1 MVLEQ
6 ITEAGKQIK
15 GFAELPITAQV
26 SVLYIEIEAARK
38 LSIPLS
44 AICDAM
50 NLAGSTV
57 TLRYLREALSV
68 VRRRMKAQGIAP
80 GAGPAPSAQTK
91 SSTQQIVSSTT
102 KPAILPVQSGN
113 AETQSQTPKEA
124 RDQKAE
130 TYTSSATNNPLLRQ
144 HHKRKE

>member
-26 SVLYIEIEAARK
+26 SVLYMEIEAARK

-68 VRRRMKAQGIAP
+68 VRRRMKDQGIAP
-80 GAGPAPSAQTK
+80 GSGPAPRAQSK
-91 SSTQQIVSSTT
+91 PSTQQSVSSST
-102 KPAILPVQSGN
+102 KPATMPVQSGK
-113 AETQSQTPKEA
+113 AETPHKTPKEA
-124 RDQKAE
+124 RDEKADS
-130 TYTSSATNNPLLRQ
+130 YTSSASNNPLLRQ
-144 HHKRKE
+144 LQKPKD